1 MSENISLVISI
12 IGILLAI
19 ISLILYLLREFRYR
33 IHNEKI
39 RVKKRLF
46 REWYQGVKDLT
57 DRMEF
62 TDIVN
67 KGDYTVYGYKIRKK
81 DGSGFESNSRIKIL
95 IERIGKKHYYALSIC
110 GYKTERKLMNLAE
123 NLRSLPLN
131 KSFNDGSFTVPTDM
145 LPNNQE
151 ELRIELLNNVIIDA
165 RENGVGKRYLKKNL
179 KKE

>member
-1 MSENISLVISI
+1 MSEYISLVIAV

-19 ISLILYLLREFRYR
+19 INLILYYLREYRYR

-39 RVKKRLF
+39 RMKKRLF
-46 REWYQGVKDLT
+46 REWYQDVKDLT

-67 KGDYTVYGYKIRKK
+67 KGDYTVYAYKVRKK

-95 IERIGKKHYYALSIC
+95 IERIGKKTSDTLSLC
-110 GYKTERKLMNLAE
+110 GYKTERKWMNLAE

-131 KSFNDGSFTVPTDM
+131 KSFNDGSFTVPNDM

-151 ELRIELLNNVIIDA
+151 ELRIELLNNVIINA
-165 RENGVGKRYLKKNL
+165 RENGVGKRYLKKIL
-179 KKE
+179 KK